1 MLSSTKYFISLL
13 LLGILSINSWADLT
27 SCPGET
33 VSELDSTDT
42 PTSFSTSNTLPAN
55 TTHYYTFTSQTDIS
69 ILVSTSMQAL
79 YNTLSV
85 RTSCDSS
92 DTLWEDSTN
101 SYDKTSSSI
110 EVSAGQTIVIAYERR
125 YDNAQDYSLSISL
138 VDAVFQG
145 TRAFTIRNP
154 EETRN
159 LSGNIKV
166 IGNSVLCYKV
176 NGTCSDTDEANNK
189 VSLSFINVDSN
200 DYEYDNSSRAQLVDI
215 PSGATVEWAAFYTQ
229 GYLQTTSTQT
239 ISELTK
245 TPAYLTTPSN
255 TTITVA
261 PQEID
266 LIEYATNQFT
276 YATYSEVP
284 ELKGLTGSDVN
295 GWFTGA
301 NIKALEGDDAGAL
314 GFYGAWTLVIIYKDP
329 SESFK
334 NISVFDG
341 YQSITK
347 DATADEN
354 SIALSGFLTPLE
366 GDVKSTVSVF
376 VGEGD
381 KNIDG
386 DQINLDG
393 IDLTTGTNAF
403 NSTVN
408 GFETD
413 PDPVNYQGIDIHSYE
428 VGVDGDLSH
437 PQVISTGTSSTTIG
451 LTTSGDVYFPSM
463 VAFTTEL
470 YVPDFCYD
478 YAYKQQGQYFT
489 EENDG
494 TTPPRITGDILSG
507 EDVEVKVFIRNLVAS
522 DVQVQNMVVDI
533 TDINASQATYIS
545 NTTRLA
551 ESSQIDARP
560 KPVSESDINSAS
572 SYIKN
577 INIHDMKAND
587 NFYLYYKL
595 DPSVTTLDMPLNV
608 KLEYD
613 LVFEGKVIQGYQTKI
628 GEQEGQIP
636 ICSSSNFKYEPGK
649 GIFNMVHNSFY
660 DLDTGGENRYY
671 NLPTQVVKRPGNFKI
686 ISLDP
691 NNLDALNPV
700 ATMVSVEMIDASAY
714 HDTNTSCLEEDSAIS
729 EKVYVMLYNDSTEDN
744 EVTSTMFNQD
754 AIQTAM
760 SNNLVVPSISAP
772 SDFYDYARE
781 NTAFRI
787 SYNLTNDGKDDLV
800 KITEGKNPGQYQINF
815 TELVQD
821 LGECAKDM
829 DGNLNSSDR
838 VAQWCGNNSDKL
850 TAEDIAVCMECIY
863 GYNKRNVCSR
873 DNFAIRPEAIKLKL
887 DDQTQGNISIQVP
900 IIDESG
906 KTVPQAYNGNLAAGY
921 QYNIEAVAVNHID
934 NNPSQGYTK
943 SLNDIDDDRSHYIWE
958 PKSAITP
965 NACNDENNIITPV
978 GFNHGVVDT
987 NTTAEQVGEY
997 RLHLIDKSWTSV
1009 DHNPLYMSHHTGSY
1023 FKESSDLN
1031 HKDCIPDST
1040 VSRPVNS
1047 LEFNGCDISSS
1058 HTNDQNSL
1066 EYIDYEVTFHPYRF
1080 NLETISPTTGLNNEA
1095 ITPTSFVYMAD
1106 ISSATDENM
1115 SIHLN
1120 GSIIAQGE
1128 NNATLSNFVD
1138 GCFAKPLD
1146 ITLVR
1151 SNLTLPVAY
1160 QYRFKTFGAANT
1172 LIRDTNATDLN
1183 NSVLPI
1189 QTQTLDFNKTMNGTM
1204 NTVMNLNYARSIDN
1218 AVNPQ
1223 SITLNSYEVDCSTVA
1238 DCTFNADLIAN
1249 KTTQG
1254 VKDLNTSVIR
1264 HYYGRSFTQRQRY
1277 AGPQGDA
1284 FIYYEAYC
1292 DEATGCD
1299 PTLLQGTAVS
1309 QGGDTRWRI
1318 NPNHRS
1324 NHGSAGNI
1332 THKSATTRVAGTAS
1346 IRLNAVNDGTMQDL
1360 TTLNYNETRGY
1371 PYKTTMQHNADGW
1384 LLYNKYNPNATTNE
1398 FEVEFTGSSGSWAG
1412 KHETDTTT
1420 KTDGASTINRRTM
1433 W

>member
-1 MLSSTKYFISLL
+1 MLSITKPFISFLL
-13 LLGILSINSWADLT
+13 LALFSINSWADLAV
-27 SCPGET
+27 CPGET
-33 VSELDSTDT
+33 VSELDTTDT

-69 ILVSTSMQAL
+69 ILVSSSMQAL
-79 YNTLSV
+79 YNTLSI
-85 RTSCDSS
+85 RTSCNSS

-101 SYDKTSSSI
+101 SYDKTSSAI

-125 YDNAQDYSLSISL
+125 YDNAKDYSLNIFL
-138 VDAVFQG
+138 ADAIFEG
-145 TRAFTIRNP
+145 SRAFTIRNP

-159 LSGNIKV
+159 LSGNLKV
-166 IGNSVLCYKV
+166 IGNTVLCYKK
-176 NGTCSDTDEANNK
+176 NGVCSDTNNANNQ
-189 VSLSFINVDSN
+189 VSLSFIDVDSN
-200 DYEYDNSSRAQLVDI
+200 NYEYDNSSRAQLADI

-229 GYLQTTSTQT
+229 GYLQTTNTQT
-239 ISELTK
+239 ISKLTN
-245 TPAYLTTPSN
+245 TPAYLTTPNN
-255 TTITVA
+255 TTIAVP

-284 ELKGLTGSDVN
+284 ELKGLKGSEVN

-354 SIALSGFLTPLE
+354 SISLSGFLTPLE
-366 GDVKSTVSVF
+366 GDVKSTVSIF

-381 KNIDG
+381 KNIVG

-393 IDLTTGTNAF
+393 INLTTGTNAF

-478 YAYKQQGQYFT
+478 YAYKQLGQYFT

-494 TTPPRITGDILSG
+494 TTPPRITGDILSS

-533 TDINASQATYIS
+533 TDINTSQATYIS

-560 KPVSESDINSAS
+560 KPVSESDINSAD

-577 INIHDMKAND
+577 ISINDMKAND

-595 DPSVTTLDMPLNV
+595 NPSSSTLDMPLNV
-608 KLEYD
+608 TLEYD

-628 GEQEGQIP
+628 GDQEGQIP
-636 ICSSSNFKYEPGK
+636 ICSSSNFKYQPGK
-649 GIFNMVHNSFY
+649 GIFNVVHNNFY
-660 DLDTGGENRYY
+660 DLDTGGENSYY
-671 NLPTQVVKRPGNFKI
+671 NLPTQIVKRPGNFKI

-700 ATMVSVEMIDASAY
+700 ATMVSVEMIDVSAY

-729 EKVYVMLYNDSTEDN
+729 EKVYIMLYSNSTENN
-744 EVTSTMFNQD
+744 EVNSTMFNQE
-754 AIQTAM
+754 ALQTAIN
-760 SNNLVVPSISAP
+760 NNLVVPAISSP
-772 SDFYDYARE
+772 NDFYDYARE
-781 NTAFRI
+781 NAAFRI

-800 KITEGKNPGQYQINF
+800 KISEGKNLGQYKINF

-821 LGECAKDM
+821 LGQCAKDM
-829 DGNLNSSDR
+829 DNNENSSDM

-850 TAEDIAVCMECIY
+850 TAEDVAVCMECIY
-863 GYNKRNVCSR
+863 GYNKRNICSR

-906 KTVPQAYNGNLAAGY
+906 KVSPQPYDGNLSAGY
-921 QYNIEAVAVNHID
+921 QYNLEAIAVNHFD
-934 NNPSQGYTK
+934 NTPSQGYSK
-943 SLNDIDDDRSHYIWE
+943 SLSNIDNDRSHYIWE
-958 PKSAITP
+958 PRSIITL
-965 NACNDENNIITPV
+965 NACNDENNITTPV
-978 GFNHGVVDT
+978 RFNHGIVDT
-987 NTTAEQVGEY
+987 NTTAKQVGEY
-997 RLHLIDKSWTSV
+997 RLNLIDRSWTSV
-1009 DHNPLYMSHHTGSY
+1009 DHDPLYMTHHAGIY
-1023 FKESSDLN
+1023 FKESSEAN
-1031 HKDCIPDST
+1031 HKDCIVDST
-1040 VSRPVNS
+1040 ISRPIDS
-1047 LEFNGCDISSS
+1047 IELNGCDISSA
-1058 HTNDQNSL
+1058 HINTEFQKIDETQQTVQ
-1066 EYIDYEVTFHPYRF
+1066 YIDYYVTFHPYKF
-1080 NLETISPTTGLNNEA
+1080 DLETIIPTVGLNNQA
-1095 ITPTSFVYMAD
+1095 ITPSSFVYVAD
-1106 ISSATDENM
+1106 ISQDENM
-1115 SIHLN
+1115 SVHLN

-1128 NNATLSNFVD
+1128 DNSTLSNFVD

-1146 ITLVR
+1146 ISINRT
-1151 SNLTLPVAY
+1151 NITLPVAY
-1160 QYRFKTFGAANT
+1160 QYRFKTLDALNT
-1172 LIRDTNATDLN
+1172 IIRDTNATDLN

-1189 QTQTLDFNKTMNGTM
+1189 QTQTMDFNKTLNGTM
-1204 NTVMNLNYARSIDN
+1204 NTIMHLNYTRSTDN
-1218 AVNPQ
+1218 AINPQ
-1223 SITLNSYEVDCSTVA
+1223 TITFNRYDVNCSIIA
-1238 DCTFNADLIAN
+1238 DCTFNADLINNQIADG
-1249 KTTQG
+1249 T
-1254 VKDLNTSVIR
+1254 KDLNTTTVR
-1264 HYYGRSFTQRQRY
+1264 HYYGRSFTPRQSY
-1277 AGPQGDA
+1277 TDFVGNAPI
-1284 FIYYEAYC
+1284 FYEAYC
-1292 DEATGCD
+1292 NINTGCN
-1299 PTLLQGTAVS
+1299 PTLLQGTDIS
-1309 QGGDTRWRI
+1309 KDGDSRWRI
-1318 NPNHRS
+1318 NPNHS
-1324 NHGSAGNI
+1324 NNYGSAQNI
-1332 THKSATTRVAGTAS
+1332 TQKHV
-1346 IRLNAVNDGTMQDL
+1346 NAVTADAPATGNLPDSTNL
-1360 TTLNYNETRGY
+1360 TYNNSRGR
-1371 PYKTTMQHNADGW
+1371 PYTATMQHNPDRW
-1384 LLYNKYNPNATTNE
+1384 LIYNPYNANATTNE
-1398 FEVEFTGSSGSWAG
+1398 FQAEFIGGASSWAG
-1412 KHETDTTT
+1412 KTKTSDTTET
-1420 KTDGASTINRRTM
+1420 NASQRTNRRLV